1 MASPPSPDL
10 TRHQLDELD
19 ALLQR
24 MLNLPLAP
32 APRPAPVPPP
42 PAAPREPIA
51 LPDNWRDDDL
61 TTPDVVPFAEPRTL
75 RGVDAPALPMGYKP
89 EVVDDDH
96 DLVSLDSAPTLAAD
110 VAPRQA
116 RPSVPL
122 LLWPVAAL
130 SAVLEWVLSLFGPL
144 GAWACSPGAKTVLGV
159 TGVAMLAAAG
169 LWAARAA
176 GHLG

>member
-42 PAAPREPIA
+42 PAPPREPIA
-51 LPDNWRDDDL
+51 LPDNWRDEEP
-61 TTPDVVPFAEPRTL
+61 TPDVVPFAEPRTL
-75 RGVDAPALPMGYKP
+75 RGVDAPATPIGFKP
-89 EVVDDDH
+89 ETDDDF
-96 DLVSLDSAPTLAAD
+96 DMVSLDAAPTSAASEEP
-110 VAPRQA
+110 VMAGPA
-116 RPSVPL
+116 SVPV
-122 LLWPVAAL
+122 LLWPIAAL
-130 SAVLEWVLSLFGPL
+130 NAVIEWALSLFGPL
-144 GAWACSPGAKTVLGV
+144 GAWICSPGAKTVLGV

-169 LWAARAA
+169 FWAARAA